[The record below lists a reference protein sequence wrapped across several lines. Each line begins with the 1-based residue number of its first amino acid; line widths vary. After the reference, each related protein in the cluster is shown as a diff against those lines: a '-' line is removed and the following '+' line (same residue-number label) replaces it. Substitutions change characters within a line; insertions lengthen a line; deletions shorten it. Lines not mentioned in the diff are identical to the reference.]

1 MIKYNPHLDAVMGV
15 ELCPPFLSSSILG
28 GGDTDPPV
36 TPSLRLSLS
45 HEALAALHFIPIQ
58 RPSDGRREREKS
70 AASSSGSACWAPRS
84 ERAG

>member
-1 MIKYNPHLDAVMGV
+1 MPAL
-15 ELCPPFLSSSILG
+15 PFLLLG

-58 RPSDGRREREKS
+58 RPSDGRRERE
-70 AASSSGSACWAPRS
+70 
-84 ERAG
+84 ERGILFGFDVGVLGPKKRARVIMG